1 MLARFKAQISRA
13 RLAARVYSK
22 LSQLAKFLTMAETL
36 IFHWFEVIFHLI
48 LIIEG
53 YRQG

>member
-1 MLARFKAQISRA
+1 
-13 RLAARVYSK
+13 
-22 LSQLAKFLTMAETL
+22 MAETL

-53 YRQG
+53 YRAVSGMALTVMNSMFQVS

>member
-1 MLARFKAQISRA
+1 
-13 RLAARVYSK
+13 
-22 LSQLAKFLTMAETL
+22 MAETL

-53 YRQG
+53 YRAEEQNTQTLAVNAFGIS